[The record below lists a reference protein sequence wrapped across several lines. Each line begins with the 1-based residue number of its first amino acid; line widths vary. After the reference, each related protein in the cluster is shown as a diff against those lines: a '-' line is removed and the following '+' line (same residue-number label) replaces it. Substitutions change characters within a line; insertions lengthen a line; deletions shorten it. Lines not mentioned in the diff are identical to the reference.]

1 MVKNSIPDN
10 TEYAPILFKGEYL
23 RLFVAL
29 HPREYSETQNPFFEL
44 QNYTGISPLVVLDP
58 SFYMIKNITQSAHRI
73 GEIQQHFYEAYLK
86 LDRLKQDFMNELQ
99 NQLKTEIG
107 VKKDYFLN
115 YFKVESSGVDSES
128 KILDLDRN
136 IFEDILGFTEL
147 QDRSDQIDTS
157 EDGLSAPLPIKQEQE
172 VATDPEQMIILDEVL
187 AEDDMKIDPN
197 LAGT

>member
-1 MVKNSIPDN
+1 
-10 TEYAPILFKGEYL
+10 
-23 RLFVAL
+23 
-29 HPREYSETQNPFFEL
+29 
-44 QNYTGISPLVVLDP
+44 
-58 SFYMIKNITQSAHRI
+58 MIKNITQSAHRI

-115 YFKVESSGVDSES
+115 YFKVESSEVDSES

-157 EDGLSAPLPIKQEQE
+157 EDGISAPLPKKQEQE
-172 VATDPEQMIILDEVL
+172 VATDPEQMVILDEVL
-187 AEDDMKIDPN
+187 AEADMKIDPN